1 MDGILVPIAF
11 FGVMGFIAWVVI
23 SAIRRVLVA
32 RLQAGVQT
40 RLLDRFNSS
49 ESLMAYGETEP
60 GRQFLTSV
68 LEERAARTSPY
79 RSILSGVQ
87 AGILLIVFG
96 SALLF
101 LHHTGVAQEDVT
113 IVLGAIPVALG
124 IGFLLAAAATYLLSG
139 KFGLL
144 EKPNSL

>member
-1 MDGILVPIAF
+1 MDEKIIPIVLF
-11 FGVMGFIAWVVI
+11 LVMGFIAWVVI
-23 SAIRRVLVA
+23 ASIRRVLVA

-40 RLLDRFNSS
+40 RLLDRFNSA
-49 ESLMAYGETEP
+49 ESLMAYGETES
-60 GRQFLTSV
+60 GRQFLASV

-96 SALLF
+96 LALLL
-101 LHHTGVAQEDVT
+101 LHHTGVTQEDAV
-113 IVLGAIPVALG
+113 IVFGVIPVALG
-124 IGFLLAAAATYLLSG
+124 IGFLLAAAATYVLSS